1 MKGENKMIVS
11 KKVSMEVAHFLPQ
24 YDGPCRNLHGH
35 RLVVELGVDGPV
47 KEDGMVIDFKLLKC
61 WLNDFVVEVFDHHL
75 INDIIPN
82 PTAENIASWIAEEF
96 NTICQ
101 REFGVDLA
109 FVRVWETEN
118 SCVEWRPK

>member
-1 MKGENKMIVS
+1 MIVS

-47 KEDGMVIDFKLLKC
+47 KEDGMVIDFKLLKG

-75 INDIIPN
+75 INDIMHN
-82 PTAENIASWIAEEF
+82 PTAENIALWIAEEF
-96 NTICQ
+96 YEA
-101 REFGVDLA
+101 EFEVKLS
-109 FVRVWETEN
+109 FIKIWETEN
-118 SCVEWRPK
+118 SCVEWRPE